1 MSEVQD
7 VLTRLRA
14 GEITATEAG
23 AEIRRVMTLDEGVPD
38 GVTPTEAT
46 QMRMAG
52 SLAERDDHNTFL
64 EVTSAWIGG
73 DLTDEDYWT
82 IYGAATGTRK
92 ELG

>member
-7 VLTRLRA
+7 VLARPRP
-14 GEITATEAG
+14 GEKSEAG

-52 SLAERDDHNTFL
+52 SLAECDDHNTFL
-64 EVTSAWIGG
+64 EVTPTWIGG
-73 DLTDEDYWT
+73 DLTDEDCWT
-82 IYGAATGTRK
+82 FYGAAIGTRK
-92 ELG
+92 EIG

>member
-14 GEITATEAG
+14 GEITATGAG
-23 AEIRRVMTLDEGVPD
+23 AEIRRVMTLDKSVPD
-38 GVTPTEAT
+38 GVTPTEAI

-52 SLAERDDHNTFL
+52 SLAERNDHNTSL

-73 DLTDEDYWT
+73 DQSDENYWT
-82 IYGAATGTRK
+82 IYGAATGTWK